1 MKNVKLPGGKG
12 SSSPH
17 RGRRPR
23 LIHACERWMY
33 RQGRPNRWARGL
45 NRFWAVVHAA
55 GGRAILRHGR
65 REAVRLEE
73 IEPGMRAPI
82 LRRYLSCAPGARPH
96 IPIDRD
102 APLEDFEKIAAQI
115 PVFRLAAD
123 QSDLRTSGI

>member
-1 MKNVKLPGGKG
+1 
-12 SSSPH
+12 
-17 RGRRPR
+17 
-23 LIHACERWMY
+23 
-33 RQGRPNRWARGL
+33 
-45 NRFWAVVHAA
+45 
-55 GGRAILRHGR
+55 
-65 REAVRLEE
+65 VRLEE